1 MGYATTDMNS
11 NYRYFIVSGTAAYTV
26 TIVPKIGEPTLL
38 VKIASEIA
46 FKPSLDS
53 VQSYDFK
60 TTSTKVVDQDM
71 REDYEF
77 ACRND

>member
-11 NYRYFIVSGTAAYTV
+11 NYRYFIVSGTAEYTV
-26 TIVPKIGEPTLL
+26 KIVPKIGEPTLL
-38 VKIASEIA
+38 VKIASEKTI
-46 FKPSLDS
+46 KPSLDS

-60 TTSTKVVDQDM
+60 TTSSMVVDQDM
-71 REDYEF
+71 REDFEF